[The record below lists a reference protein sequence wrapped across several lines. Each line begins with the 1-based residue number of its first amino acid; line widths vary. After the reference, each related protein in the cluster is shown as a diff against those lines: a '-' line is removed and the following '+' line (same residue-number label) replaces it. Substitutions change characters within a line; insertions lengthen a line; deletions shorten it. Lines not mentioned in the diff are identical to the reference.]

1 MADIFKNE
9 KFALANTGAYLVYTV
24 PSDSRALIKS
34 VQTTNSGANA
44 IVTLT
49 ANDGVTSYDTS
60 ISTLASNTHANLIDA
75 PLVLIE
81 SETLSIKSS
90 IANVVSGVVSILE
103 ISRN

>member
-9 KFALANTGAYLVYTV
+9 KFALANTGANLVYTV
-24 PSDSRALIKS
+24 PSDSRALIKN

-44 IVTLT
+44 LVTFT
-49 ANDGVTSYDTS
+49 ANDGSTTYNTS
-60 ISTLASNTHANLIDA
+60 ITSLANNTHANLIDA

-81 SETLSIKSS
+81 SETLSIQSDV
-90 IANVVSGVVSILE
+90 ANAVSGIVSILE